1 MRFDDQRNG
10 AVRLAEQRWK
20 TGSNSS
26 EAGRHEW
33 AFITNSLFH
42 DALKSI
48 GCSRC
53 QPSGADRCQSIL
65 CPINR
70 WGTSAFQCVCETFD
84 MLRHSVILQH
94 CLAPLMFDSRWYIA
108 LCYLDIRDPQMVNP
122 NGFGNLVSIH
132 PILRL
137 IDCAWITQDD

>member
-1 MRFDDQRNG
+1 MPLNNVIFTIVKAYRRESKVRRASWSLSGIIYSVPCDLTISLMALSGLWNKDGKLAQTAARPGGMNG
-10 AVRLAEQRWK
+10 L
-20 TGSNSS
+20 SS
-26 EAGRHEW
+26 H
-33 AFITNSLFH
+33 SLFH

-70 WGTSAFQCVCETFD
+70 WGTSAFQCFCETFD

-94 CLAPLMFDSRWYIA
+94 CFAPLMFDSRWYIA
-108 LCYLDIRDPQMVNP
+108 LCWY
-122 NGFGNLVSIH
+122 
-132 PILRL
+132 
-137 IDCAWITQDD
+137 